1 MSQDRSAHSL
11 SPSALPILDLS
22 GVSKT
27 YVSGDNT
34 VHALDDVTLQIH
46 AGEFV
51 AIMGQSGS
59 GKSTLMNIIGC
70 LDRPSQGT
78 YRVGGTDVSALS
90 KDELAS
96 LRRDMFGFIFQRY
109 NLLTSVT
116 AAENVELPAIYAGSS
131 KRDRSERAHAL
142 LAKLGL
148 AQRAGHR
155 PNQLSGGQQQRVSI
169 ARALMNGAEVIL
181 ADEPTGALDSRSG
194 EEVLAL
200 LKQLHAEGHTIVLI
214 THDPKVMQ
222 HAKRVIQIADGRIV
236 SDSGG
241 AAATSAPCVRGG
253 QRTAAARGCRS

>member
-1 MSQDRSAHSL
+1 MSQDRSPHSL
-11 SPSALPILDLS
+11 SPSAPALPILDLA

-148 AQRAGHR
+148 AQRADHR

-169 ARALMNGAEVIL
+169 ARA
-181 ADEPTGALDSRSG
+181 R
-194 EEVLAL
+194 
-200 LKQLHAEGHTIVLI
+200 
-214 THDPKVMQ
+214 
-222 HAKRVIQIADGRIV
+222 
-236 SDSGG
+236 
-241 AAATSAPCVRGG
+241 
-253 QRTAAARGCRS
+253 